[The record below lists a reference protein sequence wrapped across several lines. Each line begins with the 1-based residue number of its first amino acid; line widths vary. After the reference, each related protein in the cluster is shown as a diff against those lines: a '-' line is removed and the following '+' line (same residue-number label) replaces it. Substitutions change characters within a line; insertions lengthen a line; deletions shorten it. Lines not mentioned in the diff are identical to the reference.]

1 TPPGRHRM
9 THLPYILASYG
20 LFAGLAIALTVNAT
34 LRLKTARARLA
45 LLERPSSRPPGASS
59 SP

>member
-1 TPPGRHRM
+1 M

-20 LFAGLAIALTVNAT
+20 LFAGLAIVLTVNAA

-45 LLERPSSRPPGASS
+45 LLERPSSRPSGASS